1 MIRTLIKVGLTIAGN
16 AIGLLVAAALLDD
29 VKLSGA
35 AFILAVIIFTVAELI
50 LEPFIE
56 KMVTEHAERLRIFT
70 SLVTTFLALLIT
82 DLLSDGLSIEGA
94 ATWLLATVIVWGL
107 ASSTVLTLFIVPVI
121 YRIVAP
127 RTLDATVSV
136 EH

>member
-1 MIRTLIKVGLTIAGN
+1 MVRTLIKVGLTIAGN

-29 VKLSGA
+29 VKLDGA

-56 KMVTEHAERLRIFT
+56 KMVTEHAERLRILT
-70 SLVTTFLALLIT
+70 SLVTTFLALLVT

-94 ATWLLATVIVWGL
+94 TTWLLATVIVWAGTLL
-107 ASSTVLTLFIVPVI
+107 AGVILLRLFVEE
-121 YRIVAP
+121 R
-127 RTLDATVSV
+127 RDAR
-136 EH
+136 

>member
-1 MIRTLIKVGLTIAGN
+1 MVRTLIKVGLTIAGN

-70 SLVTTFLALLIT
+70 SLVTTFLALLVT

-94 ATWLLATVIVWGL
+94 STWLLATVIVWLGTLL
-107 ASSTVLTLFIVPVI
+107 AGVILLRLFVDE
-121 YRIVAP
+121 R
-127 RTLDATVSV
+127 RDAR
-136 EH
+136 

>member
-1 MIRTLIKVGLTIAGN
+1 MVRTLIKVGLTIAGN

-29 VKLSGA
+29 VKLDGA

-94 ATWLLATVIVWGL
+94 STWLLATVIVWLGTLL
-107 ASSTVLTLFIVPVI
+107 AGVILLRLFVDE
-121 YRIVAP
+121 R
-127 RTLDATVSV
+127 RD
-136 EH
+136 ER

>member
-1 MIRTLIKVGLTIAGN
+1 MVRTLIKVGLTIAGN

-70 SLVTTFLALLIT
+70 SLVTTFLALVVT

-94 ATWLLATVIVWGL
+94 GTWLLATVIVWLGTLL
-107 ASSTVLTLFIVPVI
+107 AGVILLRLFVDE
-121 YRIVAP
+121 R
-127 RTLDATVSV
+127 RDAR
-136 EH
+136 

>member
-94 ATWLLATVIVWGL
+94 STWLLATVIVWLGTLL
-107 ASSTVLTLFIVPVI
+107 AGVILLRLFVDE
-121 YRIVAP
+121 R
-127 RTLDATVSV
+127 RDAR
-136 EH
+136 

>member
-56 KMVTEHAERLRIFT
+56 KIVTEHAERLRIFT
-70 SLVTTFLALLIT
+70 SLVTTFLALLVT

-94 ATWLLATVIVWGL
+94 STWLLATVIVWLGTLL
-107 ASSTVLTLFIVPVI
+107 AGVILLRLFVDE
-121 YRIVAP
+121 R
-127 RTLDATVSV
+127 RD
-136 EH
+136 ER

>member
-94 ATWLLATVIVWGL
+94 GTWLLATVIVWLGTLL
-107 ASSTVLTLFIVPVI
+107 AGVILLRLFVDE
-121 YRIVAP
+121 R
-127 RTLDATVSV
+127 RD
-136 EH
+136 ER

>member
-1 MIRTLIKVGLTIAGN
+1 MVRTLIKVGLTIAGN

-29 VKLSGA
+29 VKLDGA

-56 KMVTEHAERLRIFT
+56 KTVTEHAERLRIFT
-70 SLVTTFLALLIT
+70 SLVTTFLALLVT

-94 ATWLLATVIVWGL
+94 GTWVLATVIVWLGALL
-107 ASSTVLTLFIVPVI
+107 AGVILLRLFVKE
-121 YRIVAP
+121 R
-127 RTLDATVSV
+127 RD
-136 EH
+136 ER

>member
-70 SLVTTFLALLIT
+70 SLVTTFLALVV
-82 DLLSDGLSIEGA
+82 LLYG
-94 ATWLLATVIVWGL
+94 
-107 ASSTVLTLFIVPVI
+107 FIWE
-121 YRIVAP
+121 A
-127 RTLDATVSV
+127 D
-136 EH
+136 

>member
-70 SLVTTFLALLIT
+70 SLVTTFLALLVT

-94 ATWLLATVIVWGL
+94 STWLLATVIVWLGTLL
-107 ASSTVLTLFIVPVI
+107 AGVILLRLFVDE
-121 YRIVAP
+121 R
-127 RTLDATVSV
+127 RDAR
-136 EH
+136 

>member
-1 MIRTLIKVGLTIAGN
+1 MVRTLIKVGLTIAGN

-70 SLVTTFLALLIT
+70 SLVTTFLALLVT

-94 ATWLLATVIVWGL
+94 GTWLLATVIVWLGTLL
-107 ASSTVLTLFIVPVI
+107 AGVILLRLFVDE
-121 YRIVAP
+121 R
-127 RTLDATVSV
+127 RDAR
-136 EH
+136 

>member
-94 ATWLLATVIVWGL
+94 STWLLATVIVWLGTLL
-107 ASSTVLTLFIVPVI
+107 AGVILLRLF
-121 YRIVAP
+121 
-127 RTLDATVSV
+127 V
-136 EH
+136 EDRRDER

>member
-70 SLVTTFLALLIT
+70 SLVTTFLALLVT

-94 ATWLLATVIVWGL
+94 STWLLATVIVWLGTLL
-107 ASSTVLTLFIVPVI
+107 AGVILLRLFVDE
-121 YRIVAP
+121 R
-127 RTLDATVSV
+127 RD
-136 EH
+136 ER

>member
-1 MIRTLIKVGLTIAGN
+1 MVRTLIKVGLTIAGN

-35 AFILAVIIFTVAELI
+35 AFILAVIIFTIAELI

-94 ATWLLATVIVWGL
+94 STWLLATVIVWLGTLL
-107 ASSTVLTLFIVPVI
+107 AGVILLRLFVDE
-121 YRIVAP
+121 R
-127 RTLDATVSV
+127 RDAR
-136 EH
+136 

>member
-1 MIRTLIKVGLTIAGN
+1 MVRTLIKVGLTIAGN

-70 SLVTTFLALLIT
+70 SLVTTFLALLVT

-94 ATWLLATVIVWGL
+94 STWLLATVIVWLGTLL
-107 ASSTVLTLFIVPVI
+107 AGVILLRLFVDE
-121 YRIVAP
+121 R
-127 RTLDATVSV
+127 RD
-136 EH
+136 ER

>member
-1 MIRTLIKVGLTIAGN
+1 MVRTLIKVGLTIAGN

-70 SLVTTFLALLIT
+70 SLVTTFLALVVT

-94 ATWLLATVIVWGL
+94 STWLLATVIVWLGTLL
-107 ASSTVLTLFIVPVI
+107 AGVILLRLFVDE
-121 YRIVAP
+121 R
-127 RTLDATVSV
+127 RD
-136 EH
+136 ER